1 MAATEEALGNL
12 HKELAIALTQE
23 VKGTLVEDEKGTRL
37 VRSASMI
44 GAAVAFLKNNNISCD
59 PSENAELAN
68 LGKALSAR
76 RKGRAA
82 ISQHALD
89 EAADLYAAS
98 VGSTLQ

>member
-1 MAATEEALGNL
+1 MAATEEALGVL

-23 VKGTLVEDEKGTRL
+23 VKGIVVKDDEGTRV

-59 PSENAELAN
+59 PSENAELTN
-68 LGKALSAR
+68 LSKALAAR

-82 ISQHALD
+82 ISQSALD
-89 EAADLYAAS
+89 EAADQYANS
-98 VGSTLQ
+98 VGARLQ

>member
-1 MAATEEALGNL
+1 MAASEEALGAL

-23 VKGTLVEDEKGTRL
+23 VRGTVVTDDNGTRL

-44 GAAVAFLKNNNISCD
+44 SAAVAFLKNNNISCD

-68 LGKALSAR
+68 LGKALAAR

-82 ISQHALD
+82 ISQTALD
-89 EAADLYAAS
+89 DAADQYAAS
-98 VGSTLQ
+98 VGERLQ